1 MTRLAISIIAL
12 ALAGCAA
19 PAAPV
24 APAGSPV
31 PSPSPSTG
39 ISPSQLTGA
48 FLFYEDF
55 EKGMDRWAIAGPDG
69 PVGWHLLKAYACGG
83 LYSMLMGQ
91 ADQTP
96 FTAGAGEYTLTL
108 KALLDLTRA
117 KRPHL
122 RYDVK
127 GLATPET
134 AFAFQPE
141 ARRPGGDWQPIGD
154 RSTARFVLVN
164 TLAADM
170 TAFAGGTAELRFR
183 VVSRPAD
190 APTKGMYLDDVQVI
204 EPDTTP

>member
-1 MTRLAISIIAL
+1 MKRFLLLAL
-12 ALAGCAA
+12 LAGCTQ
-19 PAAPV
+19 PATPV
-24 APAGSPV
+24 TPASTPV
-31 PSPSPSTG
+31 PSPSTG

-55 EKGMDRWAIAGPDG
+55 EKGMDRWAIAGPTG
-69 PVGWHLLKAYACGG
+69 PVGWRLLKAYACGG

-91 ADQTP
+91 DDQAP
-96 FTAGAGEYTLTL
+96 YTAASGDYTLTL
-108 KALLDLTRA
+108 RQPVDLGKA

-141 ARRPGGDWQPIGD
+141 ARRPDGEWQPIGE

-164 TLAADM
+164 TLAANM
-170 TAFAGGTAELRFR
+170 SAFAGGPAELRFR
-183 VVSRPAD
+183 VVAAPSD
-190 APTKGMYLDDVQVI
+190 TPTKGMYLDDVQVI
-204 EPDTTP
+204 EPDTAP